1 VSTLKKKLSI
11 SFPVV
16 KTGEDMSGSKVF
28 ETWPVCFYKARPAIT
43 DLEMLPRRGEKSLKT
58 LLIVRAFLW

>member
-43 DLEMLPRRGEKSLKT
+43 DLEMLPRRGE
-58 LLIVRAFLW
+58 